1 MHLHR
6 LASVLALAFI
16 VSTCGGVGGPSENRM
31 EPFSG
36 TFDVGGQGPT
46 HLFSASKNGEFFVTL
61 RELSPDATAY
71 VGMLVGQQIDGGCQQ
86 IFGYYGRYSNDFTQV
101 NVTGALSGPLDKG
114 NYCLIVYD
122 SGYSRLSG
130 PQTYTVRVSYP

>member
-6 LASVLALAFI
+6 LASVLALAFV
-16 VSTCGGVGGPSENRM
+16 VSSCGGVGGPSENRM

-36 TFDVGGQGPT
+36 TFDVGGTGPT
-46 HLFSASKNGEFFVTL
+46 HVFSASRNGEFFVTL
-61 RELSPDATAY
+61 TALSPDATAY
-71 VGMLVGQQIDGGCQQ
+71 VGILAGQQIGGGCQQ
-86 IFGYYGRYSNDFTQV
+86 IFGYGRYSNDFSQV
-101 NVTGALSGPLDKG
+101 NVQALSGPLDKG

>member
-16 VSTCGGVGGPSENRM
+16 VSGCGGISDPSKNKVES
-31 EPFSG
+31 FSG
-36 TFDVGGQGPT
+36 TFDVGGTGRT

-61 RELSPDATAY
+61 TALSPDATAY
-71 VGMLVGQQIDGGCQQ
+71 AGILVGQQTGGGCQQ
-86 IFGYYGRYSNDFTQV
+86 IFGYGSYSTDFAQL
-101 NVTGALSGPLDKG
+101 NRQALGGPLDKG

-122 SGYSRLSG
+122 SGYYTLSG

>member
-6 LASVLALAFI
+6 LASALALAF
-16 VSTCGGVGGPSENRM
+16 VLSACGGVGGPSENRT
-31 EPFSG
+31 ETFSG
-36 TFDVGGQGPT
+36 TLDVGGTGRTT
-46 HLFSASKNGEFFVTL
+46 HLFSANKNGEFFATL
-61 RELSPDATAY
+61 TALSPDATAY
-71 VGMLVGQQIDGGCQQ
+71 VGILAGQQIGGGCQQ
-86 IFGYYGRYSNDFTQV
+86 IFGYGRYNNDFAQV
-101 NVTGALSGPLDKG
+101 NVQALSGPLDKG